1 VLAPGRPPR
10 LVSSRLLGL
19 VIPAAALVAG
29 VVVAQAA
36 GGADFLT
43 ALAAVATP
51 VLAAGTGWVRGW
63 RRPWLP
69 AVLVPPLYAIAWL
82 RPDGLV
88 ADAAGVALIAGACLA
103 ITGLVAAVAPP
114 SWLTAGLV
122 LLVVLDVILVW
133 GDRQVEPTMT
143 ALQAAT
149 APKLGRPLPE
159 LQQVDFGSA
168 TMGWLDFA
176 APALLGLLVARRLAA
191 ALATGVAAGLW
202 GLLLFLTSP
211 IAATPPVLAGLLA
224 GRKRNARRK
233 PARDRARITS
243 MSEGQSLDGRTFRV
257 AAMDANGEASE
268 ATVFEY
274 HERDGVV
281 WARYTGGA
289 VRLGFLVG
297 TRSGDGLDFRYSQL
311 NESGETSNGHG
322 STTIST
328 LSDGRLRLDEDWEWE
343 SKPGAGTSAAEEV
356 PSG

>member
-1 VLAPGRPPR
+1 
-10 LVSSRLLGL
+10 LV
-19 VIPAAALVAG
+19 VPAAALVVG

-51 VLAAGTGWVRGW
+51 LLAAGAGWARGW
-63 RRPWLP
+63 TRPWLP
-69 AVLVPPLYAIAWL
+69 AVLVPPLYAVAWL

-103 ITGLVAAVAPP
+103 ITGLAAAVAPP

-149 APKLGRPLPE
+149 PPKLGRPLPE
-159 LQQVDFGSA
+159 LQEVDFGSA

-191 ALATGVAAGLW
+191 AFATGVAAALW
-202 GLLLFLTSP
+202 GLLLFATSP

-224 GRKRNARRK
+224 GRRR
-233 PARDRARITS
+233 
-243 MSEGQSLDGRTFRV
+243 
-257 AAMDANGEASE
+257 
-268 ATVFEY
+268 
-274 HERDGVV
+274 
-281 WARYTGGA
+281 
-289 VRLGFLVG
+289 
-297 TRSGDGLDFRYSQL
+297 
-311 NESGETSNGHG
+311 
-322 STTIST
+322 
-328 LSDGRLRLDEDWEWE
+328 
-343 SKPGAGTSAAEEV
+343 
-356 PSG
+356 